1 MDRTSQGRY
10 WSEDAD
16 NYRRIIEAEF
26 NSFRADAWLQL
37 FSRELPP
44 PPAVIADFGC
54 GPGFFSVL
62 LSRQGY
68 QITGID
74 ISQKMVAAAVQ
85 NAARYIPNHPPLF
98 LHKDDGFSSFPNDVF
113 DAVVT
118 RNVTWTLLKPQA
130 FYKQCRRV
138 LKPGGRL
145 LVFDA
150 NWNLP
155 MFNPAAS
162 QRVEQRLQ
170 ACLQQYGS
178 TFDGP
183 PISEPLDVSA
193 LPLSHHLRPQWDIP
207 ALISAGFTDVVAQTD
222 ITESLWDA
230 KEKLLYGETPL
241 FSVYARK
248 PKPV

>member
-1 MDRTSQGRY
+1 M
-10 WSEDAD
+10 
-16 NYRRIIEAEF
+16 
-26 NSFRADAWLQL
+26 
-37 FSRELPP
+37 
-44 PPAVIADFGC
+44 
-54 GPGFFSVL
+54 
-62 LSRQGY
+62 
-68 QITGID
+68 
-74 ISQKMVAAAVQ
+74 
-85 NAARYIPNHPPLF
+85 
-98 LHKDDGFSSFPNDVF
+98 
-113 DAVVT
+113 
-118 RNVTWTLLKPQA
+118 
-130 FYKQCRRV
+130 
-138 LKPGGRL
+138 

-155 MFNPAAS
+155 MFDQAAS

-193 LPLSHHLRPQWDIP
+193 LPLSHHLRPKWDIP

-248 PKPV
+248 PKSV